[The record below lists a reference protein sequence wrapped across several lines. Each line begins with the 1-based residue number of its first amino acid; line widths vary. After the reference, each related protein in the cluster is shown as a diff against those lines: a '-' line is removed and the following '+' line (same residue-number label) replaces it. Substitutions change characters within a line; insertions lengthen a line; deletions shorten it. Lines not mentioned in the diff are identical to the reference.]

1 MRTVQ
6 KKVPPPFR
14 GTAGNHGRR
23 STWTIAADRLT
34 IPGGELPWTAEVR
47 HNRILA
53 RAGCR
58 AAHGVRVDLAAA
70 RRGAARNTG
79 RMKVL
84 INGLLASQPSD
95 VQE

>member
-34 IPGGELPWTAEVR
+34 IPGGELPWTAEVS
-47 HNRILA
+47 HKLILA
-53 RAGCR
+53 PGWLQGSPRGRYRSGRR
-58 AAHGVRVDLAAA
+58 AAWCCPE
-70 RRGAARNTG
+70 RRD
-79 RMKVL
+79 
-84 INGLLASQPSD
+84 PW
-95 VQE
+95 